1 MEEKKIVQLN
11 IEKSTLQFFIQ
22 SVRGLI
28 SVNQEY
34 TNTLITLAD
43 TNKAFID
50 FNVETESFNENAQ
63 TIIGTFSQIINIL
76 LQNQE
81 QNNIKEAAQSVIKA
95 AQTCALEFKEFG
107 NKISTV
113 KEDSVNLQR
122 CFDAIVVSNESVKKN
137 IQSLLDILHQFE
149 ESIPVASDLQ
159 S

>member
-34 TNTLITLAD
+34 TNTLAD

>member
-1 MEEKKIVQLN
+1 MEEKKIVQIN

-34 TNTLITLAD
+34 ADTLITLAD

-50 FNVETESFNENAQ
+50 YNVEAESFNENAQ

-81 QNNIKEAAQSVIKA
+81 HNNIKESAQSVIKA
-95 AQTCALEFKEFG
+95 AQTCALEFKDFG

-113 KEDSVNLQR
+113 KENSVNLQKY
-122 CFDAIVVSNESVKKN
+122 FDTIMVSNESVKKN
-137 IQSLLDILHQFE
+137 IQSLINILHQFE
-149 ESIPVASDLQ
+149 ESVQ
-159 S
+159 TE